1 MPVIDT
7 TLLVQAERL
16 PEQTQQFVEDLIHE
30 DEPLLVPLQVA
41 IEYASGRTDPAE
53 ALRKLRSAFALVP
66 CGPEIGLEA
75 ARMAREARLRGV
87 FPGWGDIQIAATAH
101 HEGMAVVTK
110 NGRHFEALGVR
121 VRRHP

>member
-7 TLLVQAERL
+7 TLLVQADRL
-16 PEQTQQFVEDLIHE
+16 PEQTQRFVEDLIHQ
-30 DEPLLVPLQVA
+30 DEPLLIPIQVA
-41 IEYASGRTDPAE
+41 IEYASGCPDPAE
-53 ALRKLRSAFALVP
+53 AMRKLRSAFALVP

-75 ARMAREARLRGV
+75 ARMARQARLDGI

-121 VRRHP
+121 VQHHP